1 MDMQL
6 QGRTALVTGASVGI
20 GRGIA
25 LALAAEGVT
34 LALTARRIDK
44 LRELAGEITAIGGA
58 VPVLIEQD
66 MLAGDAAR
74 RIADAA
80 RAGLGRVDILVNN
93 AGITRDSL
101 VMRMKDDQWDS
112 VLEINLKGAFVCTRA
127 AVRPMVKARYGR
139 IINIASIVGARGNA
153 GQANYAAS
161 KGGLIALTKT
171 VAQEFASRDIT
182 CNAVAPGVV
191 DTAMFRALPEETQ
204 KAWMEQVPLGRAGT
218 PEDVA
223 ECVAFFCLPGGS
235 YITGQVLHLNGG
247 LYM

>member
-1 MDMQL
+1 LPLTGQV
-6 QGRTALVTGASVGI
+6 AIVTGCGGGI
-20 GRGIA
+20 GRAIA
-25 LALAAEGVT
+25 LKLASLGANIVVNDVVAEAAAKV
-34 LALTARRIDK
+34 
-44 LRELAGEITAIGGA
+44 AGEVDALGREAIVSTASVSDTVA
-58 VPVLIEQD
+58 VETMV
-66 MLAGDAAR
+66 DAAMEKW
-74 RIADAA
+74 
-80 RAGLGRVDILVNN
+80 GRVDILVNN

-101 VMRMKDDQWDS
+101 VMRMKDEQWDA

-139 IINIASIVGARGNA
+139 IVNIASIVGERGNA

-161 KGGLIALTKT
+161 KGGMIALTKS
-171 VAQEFASRDIT
+171 VALEFASRDIT

-204 KAWMEQVPLGRAGT
+204 KAWMDQVPLGRAGT

>member
-1 MDMQL
+1 MPL
-6 QGRTALVTGASVGI
+6 TGQVAIITGCGGGI
-20 GRGIA
+20 GRAIA
-25 LALAAEGVT
+25 VKLASLGAHIVVNDVAEAAAAKVVAEVEALGREAIVSTASVSDAEAVEGMV
-34 LALTARRIDK
+34 
-44 LRELAGEITAIGGA
+44 
-58 VPVLIEQD
+58 
-66 MLAGDAAR
+66 AA
-74 RIADAA
+74 AMEKW
-80 RAGLGRVDILVNN
+80 GRVDILVNN

-101 VMRMKDDQWDS
+101 VMRMKDEQWDS
-112 VLEINLKGAFVCTRA
+112 VLETNLKGAFVCTRA

-139 IINIASIVGARGNA
+139 IINIASIVGTRGNA

-204 KAWMEQVPLGRAGT
+204 QAWMDQVPLGRAGT

>member
-1 MDMQL
+1 L
-6 QGRTALVTGASVGI
+6 PLTGQVAIITGCGGGI
-20 GRGIA
+20 GRAIA
-25 LALAAEGVT
+25 LKLASLGANIVVNDVVEAAAAKVVAEVEAAGREAIVS
-34 LALTARRIDK
+34 TASVSDA
-44 LRELAGEITAIGGA
+44 EA
-58 VPVLIEQD
+58 VDGMV
-66 MLAGDAAR
+66 AA
-74 RIADAA
+74 AMEKW
-80 RAGLGRVDILVNN
+80 GRVDILVNN

-101 VMRMKDDQWDS
+101 LMRMKDDQWDS
-112 VLEINLKGAFVCTRA
+112 VLEINLKGAFVCTRS

-171 VAQEFASRDIT
+171 IAQEFASRDIT

-204 KAWMEQVPLGRAGT
+204 QAWMDQVPLGRAGT

-235 YITGQVLHLNGG
+235 YITGHVLHLNGG

>member
-1 MDMQL
+1 L
-6 QGRTALVTGASVGI
+6 PLTGQVAIITGCGVGI
-20 GRGIA
+20 GRAIA
-25 LALAAEGVT
+25 LKLASLGANIVVNDVMEETAGKVAGEVEALGREAIVSCGSVSDAAAAEAMV
-34 LALTARRIDK
+34 
-44 LRELAGEITAIGGA
+44 
-58 VPVLIEQD
+58 
-66 MLAGDAAR
+66 DAAMEKW
-74 RIADAA
+74 
-80 RAGLGRVDILVNN
+80 GRVDILVNN

-101 VMRMKDDQWDS
+101 LMRMKDEQWDA

-139 IINIASIVGARGNA
+139 IVNIASIVGERGNA

-161 KGGLIALTKT
+161 KGGMIALTKS

-204 KAWMEQVPLGRAGT
+204 KQWMDQVPLGRAGT

-223 ECVAFFCLPGGS
+223 ECVAFFCLPGAS

>member
-1 MDMQL
+1 MPL
-6 QGRTALVTGASVGI
+6 TGQVAIITGCGGGI
-20 GRGIA
+20 GRAIA
-25 LALAAEGVT
+25 LKLASLGANIVVNDVGEAAAAKVVADVEATGREAIVS
-34 LALTARRIDK
+34 TASVSD
-44 LRELAGEITAIGGA
+44 GEA
-58 VPVLIEQD
+58 VDGMV
-66 MLAGDAAR
+66 AA
-74 RIADAA
+74 AMEKW
-80 RAGLGRVDILVNN
+80 GRVDILVNN
-93 AGITRDSL
+93 AGITRDNL
-101 VMRMKDDQWDS
+101 VMRMKDEQWDL
-112 VLEINLKGAFVCTRA
+112 VLEVNLKGAFVCTRS

-204 KAWMEQVPLGRAGT
+204 QAWMEQVPLGRAGT

-235 YITGQVLHLNGG
+235 YVTGHVLHLNGG